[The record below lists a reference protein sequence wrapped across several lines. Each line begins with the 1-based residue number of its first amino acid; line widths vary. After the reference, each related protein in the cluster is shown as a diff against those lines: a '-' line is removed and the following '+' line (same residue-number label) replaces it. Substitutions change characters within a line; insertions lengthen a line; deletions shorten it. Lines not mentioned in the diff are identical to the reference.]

1 MTHMT
6 FIGIRMLVDQHQ
18 KVQWHHCSAEAS
30 IALRA
35 DPDLILA
42 AVIFSVTHVTQ
53 VVGCVPVSLK
63 IREFPKFE
71 TPPYIYL
78 FSLGTS
84 FPIQMVYFFLIV
96 VLLTLPQNIRK
107 VIIN

>member
-1 MTHMT
+1 
-6 FIGIRMLVDQHQ
+6 MLVDLHQ
-18 KVQWHHCSAEAS
+18 KVQWHHYSAEAS

-42 AVIFSVTHVTQ
+42 AVIFSVTIMTQ
-53 VVGCVPVSLK
+53 KTHCGGGWLRASLSVSLK
-63 IREFPKFE
+63 IREVPKFE
-71 TPPYIYL
+71 ASPFIYL

-96 VLLTLPQNIRK
+96 ILLTLPQNICK

>member
-1 MTHMT
+1 
-6 FIGIRMLVDQHQ
+6 MLVDQHQ

-71 TPPYIYL
+71 TPPYIHL
-78 FSLGTS
+78 F
-84 FPIQMVYFFLIV
+84 VFFGD
-96 VLLTLPQNIRK
+96 LLPYTDGVFLLDCNFTYTPSK
-107 VIIN
+107 HS